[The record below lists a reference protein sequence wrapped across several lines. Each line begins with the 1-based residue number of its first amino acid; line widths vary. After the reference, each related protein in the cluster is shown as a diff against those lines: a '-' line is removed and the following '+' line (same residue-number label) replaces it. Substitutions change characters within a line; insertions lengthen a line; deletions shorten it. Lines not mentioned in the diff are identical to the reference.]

1 MFPRLAPRPLYNT
14 APRLLHRP
22 SLTLARN
29 MTTPTPVW
37 KPDASY
43 ERRDMPPADG
53 GEPSSGP
60 TAGQVDAYLAPK
72 LLHPSYGADPALPAI
87 QSRAL
92 EAGIPAIS
100 VSPLQGQF
108 LSILALSLGA
118 ERILE
123 VGTLAGYSTA
133 FLSKA
138 LPGHGQ
144 VDTLELDPHHAAV
157 AQENFLNADLFP
169 FPTIHVG
176 PALETLKRLEK
187 PAEGAYDLVFIDADK
202 EGTLGYVK
210 EGLRLLRKGGV
221 VVVDNAVRS
230 GKIALSREEEPSPNV
245 DGMRR
250 LFDWIEQDGGRTVLA
265 NVTQTVGAK
274 SWDGFAILYK
284 LVE

>member
-1 MFPRLAPRPLYNT
+1 
-14 APRLLHRP
+14 
-22 SLTLARN
+22 
-29 MTTPTPVW
+29 MTTPTW
-37 KPDASY
+37 TPDASY
-43 ERRDMPPADG
+43 ERRDFP
-53 GEPSSGP
+53 P
-60 TAGQVDAYLAPK
+60 TAGSGASNANPTAGDVDAYLGTK
-72 LLHPSYGADPALPAI
+72 LLHPSYGGDHALPAI
-87 QSRAL
+87 QSHAKASGL
-92 EAGIPAIS
+92 PSIS

-108 LSILALSLGA
+108 LSILALSIGA

-144 VDTLELDPHHAAV
+144 IDTLELDPHHAAV
-157 AQENFLNADLFP
+157 AQENFLKADLFP
-169 FPTIHVG
+169 FPKIHVG
-176 PALETLKRLEK
+176 PALETLQKLEK
-187 PAEGAYDLVFIDADK
+187 PAEGPYDLVFIDADK

-221 VVVDNAVRS
+221 IVVDNAVRS
-230 GKIALSREEEPSPNV
+230 GRIALSKEEEPSANV

-250 LFDWIEQDGGRTVLA
+250 LYDWVEQDAGKTVLA